1 MKKSIFALLFAFA
14 APLLA
19 QGGTGVNIGVGTR
32 AFAFSGNHTAVVND
46 LSAVYWNPAAMAFL
60 PVREFQASFDLM
72 RTNGKSEVTGSDVS
86 SLPGAKMSDYRDRLR
101 LRGLGAMFAIPTSQG
116 GLTLAL
122 SYDNPFA
129 FDDFSV
135 YGYSYGDVEI
145 TENDLRYGG
154 LNRWS
159 GAFGVQVAPE
169 IAAGLT
175 ISLIAGDDKTIF
187 DQRIDGNYYN
197 DMELDYS
204 YLGYS
209 LNGGLLYIPSDYLR
223 IGFNLNMMM
232 YLGVSEDM
240 SGRLYQG
247 EKLQEYPPL
256 DGRAYRAPYGA
267 IGVGVT
273 LPWLIVALDF
283 RFVMPYGFI
292 LPGEKIPEDSQARD
306 FKVGAGIGLEAPL
319 PVAPVV
325 LRAGYSFDECD
336 YYPIVN
342 KLDGEGINW
351 SADKGFSTIRN
362 KHSLTLGAAVF
373 TSGTGFELSYGY
385 QTWGI
390 SHENKERALKQM
402 YSSHQA
408 MAAIIFRY

>member
-1 MKKSIFALLFAFA
+1 MKKNIFALLFALA
-14 APLLA
+14 APLFA
-19 QGGTGVNIGVGTR
+19 QGGTGVNMGVGTR
-32 AFAFSGNHTAVVND
+32 AFAFSGNHTAIVSD

-72 RTNGKSEVTGSDVS
+72 RTTGKSEVNDVS
-86 SLPGAKMSDYRDRLR
+86 QLPSAKMKDYRDRLR

-122 SYDNPFA
+122 SYENPFA

-135 YGYSYGDVEI
+135 YGYSYGGVEN
-145 TENDLRYGG
+145 TESDLRYGDI
-154 LNRWS
+154 NRWS
-159 GAFGVQVAPE
+159 GAFGVQIAPE
-169 IAAGLT
+169 VAAGLT
-175 ISLIAGDDKTIF
+175 VSLITGDDRTIF
-187 DQRIDGNYYN
+187 DKRINGHNYT
-197 DMELDYS
+197 DMELSYS

-232 YLGVSEDM
+232 YLGVSEEI
-240 SGRLYQG
+240 SGRLYEG
-247 EKLQEYPPL
+247 EYLQEYPPL

-283 RFVMPYGFI
+283 RFVMPYSFI
-292 LPGEKIPEDSQARD
+292 LPGEKIPNDSQAKD
-306 FKVGAGIGLEAPL
+306 FKVGTGIGLEVPL

-342 KLDGEGINW
+342 EFDEGIDW
-351 SADKGFSTIRN
+351 SADKGFSTSRN
-362 KHSLTLGAAVF
+362 KHSFTLGAAVF

-390 SHENKERALKQM
+390 SNKNDERALKQV
-402 YSSHQA
+402 YASHQA

>member
-1 MKKSIFALLFAFA
+1 LLFAASLF
-14 APLLA
+14 A
-19 QGGTGVNIGVGTR
+19 QGGTGVNMGVGTS

-60 PVREFQASFDLM
+60 PVREFQASFDIM

-86 SLPGAKMSDYRDRLR
+86 PLQEAKMSSYRDRLR
-101 LRGLGAMFAIPTSQG
+101 LRGFGAMFAIPTSQG

-122 SYDNPFA
+122 SYEKPFA
-129 FDDFSV
+129 FDDFST
-135 YGYSYGDVEI
+135 YGYNYGDTQI
-145 TENDLRYGG
+145 AENNLIYGD

-169 IAAGLT
+169 VAAGLT
-175 ISLIAGDDKTIF
+175 VSLITGDDKKIF
-187 DQRIDGNYYN
+187 DQRINGNYYN
-197 DMELDYS
+197 DMELSYS

-223 IGFNLNMMM
+223 IGFNINMMM
-232 YLGVSEDM
+232 YLGVSEEI
-240 SGRLYQG
+240 SGRWFQG
-247 EKLQEYPPL
+247 EDLLEYPPL

-292 LPGEKIPEDSQARD
+292 LPGEKIPDDSQAKD
-306 FKVGAGIGLEAPL
+306 FKVGTGIGLEVPI

-325 LRAGYSFDECD
+325 LRAGY
-336 YYPIVN
+336 
-342 KLDGEGINW
+342 
-351 SADKGFSTIRN
+351 
-362 KHSLTLGAAVF
+362 
-373 TSGTGFELSYGY
+373 
-385 QTWGI
+385 
-390 SHENKERALKQM
+390 
-402 YSSHQA
+402 
-408 MAAIIFRY
+408 